1 MPTKRSAMDNAANRR
16 PSTNGEAVAALGR
29 GNMVF
34 ASDSSGG
41 TVPVQEPFA
50 AALGC
55 SDARVPLELVFG
67 CGVGDIF
74 VTRVAGNVPGP
85 YIIGSLEYS
94 VRNLPSIEAVFV
106 LGHSHCGA
114 VTKAVDAMLRPS
126 SYIPLIHHS
135 NLRGLIDT
143 ILPSVRLAQA
153 ALEEHGPS
161 DLSPTDRREALV
173 NVAVAANAALSAQ
186 ELGST
191 LGRTVHFGVHDLRAG
206 SVGVR
211 QNGAWRL
218 GLQPAPCDGEEL
230 QRLLAGAARSPL

>member
-1 MPTKRSAMDNAANRR
+1 MDDAATQKPTTSA
-16 PSTNGEAVAALGR
+16 EAIAALNT
-29 GNMVF
+29 GNSLF
-34 ASDSSGG
+34 ALDSSVD

-85 YIIGSLEYS
+85 YVIGSLEYS
-94 VRNLPSIEAVFV
+94 VRNLPSVEALFV

-114 VTKAVDAMLRPS
+114 VTKAVDAMLEPS

-135 NLRGLIDT
+135 DLRGLIDA

-161 DLSPTDRREALV
+161 DLSPDEYREALID
-173 NVAVAANAALSAQ
+173 VAVAANAALSAQ

-191 LGRTVHFGVHDLRAG
+191 LGRTVHFGVHDLRAR

-211 QNGAWRL
+211 QNGAWRV
-218 GLQPAPCDGEEL
+218 GLQPAPGDGGEL
-230 QRLLAGAARSPL
+230 QQLLAAAARSQG